1 MLRVPFMHYFTC
13 HSSIL
18 MALSSCSRRVSKCMA
33 CDSGL
38 FRLMAVAWCWC
49 LWMWPKWVLN
59 YKKKN
64 SGHLVPNKT
73 KQKTK
78 ASHAYCTQHTQISS
92 FQTSEWVCSFTCQS
106 FVNKTNLIQ
115 VTLFYIDLKHTEN
128 CFLSQFMFHFLE
140 TSIFFFP
147 QKTLQAQNL

>member
-59 YKKKN
+59 YKKN
-64 SGHLVPNKT
+64 SGHLVPNKINKRPKHPMRT
-73 KQKTK
+73 V
-78 ASHAYCTQHTQISS
+78 HNIHRISS

>member
-1 MLRVPFMHYFTC
+1 MLIVPFMHYFTC

-59 YKKKN
+59 YKKN
-64 SGHLVPNKT
+64 SGHLVPNKINKRPKHPMRT
-73 KQKTK
+73 V
-78 ASHAYCTQHTQISS
+78 HNIHRISS